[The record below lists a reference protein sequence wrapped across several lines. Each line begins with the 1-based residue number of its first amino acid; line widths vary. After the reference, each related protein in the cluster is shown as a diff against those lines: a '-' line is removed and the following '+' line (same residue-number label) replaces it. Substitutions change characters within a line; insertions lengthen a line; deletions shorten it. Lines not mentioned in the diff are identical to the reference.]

1 MRFVNKAILSVIAAG
16 TAIAVPTTAN
26 AFDYGDSITTSVH
39 KVKFERAALKTPEG
53 VAAVYAKLEKR
64 AKRACAGA
72 SNVDAEGNRV
82 SEDVCTADLLTQFVE
97 SADLKPLK
105 QYHLMK
111 GASVKSVS
119 FMPR

>member
-39 KVKFERAALKTPEG
+39 KVKFERAALKTP
-53 VAAVYAKLEKR
+53 
-64 AKRACAGA
+64 
-72 SNVDAEGNRV
+72 
-82 SEDVCTADLLTQFVE
+82 
-97 SADLKPLK
+97 LKPLK

>member
-1 MRFVNKAILSVIAAG
+1 MLIQHSLNLTPKMRFVNKAILSVIAAG

-53 VAAVYAKLEKR
+53 
-64 AKRACAGA
+64 
-72 SNVDAEGNRV
+72 NRV